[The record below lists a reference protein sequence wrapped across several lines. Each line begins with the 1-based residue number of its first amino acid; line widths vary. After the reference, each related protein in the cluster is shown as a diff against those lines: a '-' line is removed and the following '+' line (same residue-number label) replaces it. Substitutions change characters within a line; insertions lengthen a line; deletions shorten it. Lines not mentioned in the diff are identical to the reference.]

1 LNIIKRSDKSLILK
15 MENSARKTGEKF
27 HQRVGTARSTHLNST
42 GGFFYLQENKS
53 ETYQT
58 LIQMLKSDLIQ
69 IQDMINSNSG
79 DIKMYKILS
88 KTPGLTKKLTEIE
101 EIKSINNYIEKI
113 NEDSRNID
121 KILKIYNCKQ
131 QELIQKLYLELSYNE
146 LLLKK
151 INDYFVLM
159 KLKLY
164 KDDTY
169 QETLSKIIPI
179 NSFMDHAISISPTTG
194 DLSEK
199 IIKLNKEKENLAK
212 QINEQK
218 SNDMN
223 IKELEIKDNEIQKLK
238 DEIAKLENKI
248 KDNKSSETDNNNNN
262 NGFFNTEIK
271 IEGFDDL
278 KKVLEEYEKS
288 IKKERGDFTK
298 NISDEIKELNTKVN
312 KLEEENNILNDEK
325 KNLEKNIEELR
336 GNKMDDDSYENI
348 LREQFEEMKEAFKE
362 KINSL
367 NDELESIKQETRVKM
382 YQMEEDLKQSNYLKN
397 IFLEQVSSLQSQID
411 NKS

>member
-1 LNIIKRSDKSLILK
+1 MNIIKRFDKSLILK

-27 HQRVGTARSTHLNST
+27 HQLVGTARSTHLNST

>member
-1 LNIIKRSDKSLILK
+1 

-27 HQRVGTARSTHLNST
+27 NQRVGTARSTHLTST

-88 KTPGLTKKLTEIE
+88 KTPGLTKKLTELE
-101 EIKSINNYIEKI
+101 EIKSINNYIDKI
-113 NEDSRNID
+113 NEDSKNID
-121 KILKIYNCKQ
+121 KISKIYNCKQ

-169 QETLSKIIPI
+169 QETLSKIIPV
-179 NSFMDHAISISPTTG
+179 NSFMEHAISISPTTG

-199 IIKLNKEKENLAK
+199 IIKLNKDNENLKK

-218 SNDMN
+218 SNDMD
-223 IKELEIKDNEIQKLK
+223 IKEIETKDNEIQKLK

-248 KDNKSSETDNNNNN
+248 KDNKSSESENNNN

-271 IEGFDDL
+271 IEGFDEL
-278 KKVLEEYEKS
+278 KKVLEKYEKS
-288 IKKERGDFTK
+288 IKKERGDFNK
-298 NISDEIKELNTKVN
+298 NISEEIKELNTKVN

-336 GNKMDDDSYENI
+336 GNKMDDDSYEKI
-348 LREQFEEMKEAFKE
+348 LRDQFEEMKEAFKE

-367 NDELESIKQETRVKM
+367 NDELEGIKQETRVKM

-397 IFLEQVSSLQSQID
+397 IFLEQVSSLQSQLD

>member
-1 LNIIKRSDKSLILK
+1 
-15 MENSARKTGEKF
+15 MENVSRKTGEKF

-58 LIQMLKSDLIQ
+58 LIQMIKSDLIQ

-101 EIKSINNYIEKI
+101 EIKSINNYIDKI
-113 NEDSRNID
+113 NEDSKNID

-159 KLKLY
+159 KLKLF

-169 QETLSKIIPI
+169 QETLSKVIPI
-179 NSFMDHAISISPTTG
+179 NSFMEHAISISPATG

-199 IIKLNKEKENLAK
+199 IIKLNKDNEN

-218 SNDMN
+218 SNDIN

-238 DEIAKLENKI
+238 DEIVQLENKI
-248 KDNKSSETDNNNNN
+248 NNNKNNETENNNN
-262 NGFFNTEIK
+262 NGFFNTEVK

-278 KKVLEEYEKS
+278 KKVLSEYERN
-288 IKKERGDFTK
+288 IRKERGEFNK
-298 NISDEIKELNTKVN
+298 NISDEIKELNNKVN
-312 KLEEENNILNDEK
+312 KLEEENSILNNEK

-362 KINSL
+362 KIDSL
-367 NDELESIKQETRVKM
+367 NDELEGIKQETRVKM

-397 IFLEQVSSLQSQID
+397 IFLEQVSSLQSQLD

>member
-1 LNIIKRSDKSLILK
+1 

-27 HQRVGTARSTHLNST
+27 NQRVGTARSTHLTST

-101 EIKSINNYIEKI
+101 EIKSINNYIDKI
-113 NEDSRNID
+113 NDDSKNID
-121 KILKIYNCKQ
+121 KISKIYNCKQ

-169 QETLSKIIPI
+169 QETLSKIIPV
-179 NSFMDHAISISPTTG
+179 NSFMEHAISISPTTG

-199 IIKLNKEKENLAK
+199 IIKLNKDNENLKK

-218 SNDMN
+218 SNDMD
-223 IKELEIKDNEIQKLK
+223 IKELETKDNEIQKLK

-248 KDNKSSETDNNNNN
+248 KDNKSSESENNN

-271 IEGFDDL
+271 IEGFDEL
-278 KKVLEEYEKS
+278 KKVLEKYEKS
-288 IKKERGDFTK
+288 IKKERGDFNK
-298 NISDEIKELNTKVN
+298 NISEEIKELNTKVN

-336 GNKMDDDSYENI
+336 GNKMDDDSYEKI
-348 LREQFEEMKEAFKE
+348 LRDQFEEMKEAFKE

-367 NDELESIKQETRVKM
+367 NDELEGIKQETRVKM

-397 IFLEQVSSLQSQID
+397 IFLEQVSSLQSQLD

>member
-1 LNIIKRSDKSLILK
+1 MNIIKRFDKSLILK

>member
-1 LNIIKRSDKSLILK
+1 MNIIKRFDKSLILK

-151 INDYFVLM
+151 IYDYFVLM

>member
-1 LNIIKRSDKSLILK
+1 

-27 HQRVGTARSTHLNST
+27 NQRVGTARSNHLTST

-79 DIKMYKILS
+79 EIKMYKILS

-101 EIKSINNYIEKI
+101 EIKSINNYIDKI
-113 NEDSRNID
+113 NEDSKNID
-121 KILKIYNCKQ
+121 KISKIYNCKQ

-169 QETLSKIIPI
+169 QETLSKIIPV
-179 NSFMDHAISISPTTG
+179 NSFMEHAISISPTTG

-199 IIKLNKEKENLAK
+199 IIKLNKDNENLKK

-218 SNDMN
+218 SNDMD
-223 IKELEIKDNEIQKLK
+223 IKEIETKDNEIQKLK

-248 KDNKSSETDNNNNN
+248 KDNKSSESENNNN

-271 IEGFDDL
+271 IEGFDEL
-278 KKVLEEYEKS
+278 KKVLEKYEKS
-288 IKKERGDFTK
+288 IKKERGDFNK
-298 NISDEIKELNTKVN
+298 NISDEIKELNNKVN

-336 GNKMDDDSYENI
+336 GNKMDDDSYEKI
-348 LREQFEEMKEAFKE
+348 LRDQFEEMKEAFKE

-367 NDELESIKQETRVKM
+367 NDELEGIKQETRVKM

-397 IFLEQVSSLQSQID
+397 IFLEQVSSLQSQLD

>member
-1 LNIIKRSDKSLILK
+1 

-27 HQRVGTARSTHLNST
+27 NQRVGTARSNHLTST

-79 DIKMYKILS
+79 EIKMYKILS

-101 EIKSINNYIEKI
+101 EIKSINNYIDKI
-113 NEDSRNID
+113 NEDSKNID
-121 KILKIYNCKQ
+121 KISKIYNCKQ

-169 QETLSKIIPI
+169 QETLSKIIPV
-179 NSFMDHAISISPTTG
+179 NSFMEHAISISPTTG

-199 IIKLNKEKENLAK
+199 IIKLNKDNENLKK

-238 DEIAKLENKI
+238 DEIANLENKI
-248 KDNKSSETDNNNNN
+248 KTNNSN

-288 IKKERGDFTK
+288 IKKERGDFNK
-298 NISDEIKELNTKVN
+298 NISDEIKELNSKVN

-367 NDELESIKQETRVKM
+367 NDELEGIKQETRVKM

-397 IFLEQVSSLQSQID
+397 IFLEQVSSLQSQLD

>member
-1 LNIIKRSDKSLILK
+1 